1 MFLLP
6 ENKRYSPIPEGLK
19 PSGIFLFPHKS
30 LLPRISSPIAYEG
43 GIFMNPP
50 AFVPL
55 QEMKACAIFENPEFL
70 RTLQHSILSDLFREG
85 KLSASEYARSLQELQ
100 KP

>member
-1 MFLLP
+1 
-6 ENKRYSPIPEGLK
+6 
-19 PSGIFLFPHKS
+19 
-30 LLPRISSPIAYEG
+30 
-43 GIFMNPP
+43 MNPP

-85 KLSASEYARSLQELQ
+85 KRFRIRPLPAGAAKALTLKIPPIHPVKIMLR
-100 KP
+100 

>member
-1 MFLLP
+1 
-6 ENKRYSPIPEGLK
+6 
-19 PSGIFLFPHKS
+19 
-30 LLPRISSPIAYEG
+30 
-43 GIFMNPP
+43 MNPP

-85 KLSASEYARSLQELQ
+85 KLSASEYARSLRKLQ